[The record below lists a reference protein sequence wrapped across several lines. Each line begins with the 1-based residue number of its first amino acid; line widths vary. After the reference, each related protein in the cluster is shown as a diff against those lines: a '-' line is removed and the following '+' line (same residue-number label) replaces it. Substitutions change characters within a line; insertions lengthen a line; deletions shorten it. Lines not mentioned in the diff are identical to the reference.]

1 MDSDAEMPAPLRV
14 TICGL
19 PVALSVMVMAAV
31 RLPAAPGVKL
41 TLMVQLAPAATEVP
55 QVSVWAKSPVLVP
68 VTAMLETLSAPA
80 PLLVRVTVCAVA
92 EIGRASCREIELVAV
107 NTTVGEEI
115 KPERLRLIDSGRD
128 VALSVMASAADRSQA
143 E

>member
-1 MDSDAEMPAPLRV
+1 MAELFEAMDSDTEMPAPLRV

-31 RLPAAPGVKL
+31 RLPAVPGMNL

-55 QVSVWAKSPVLVP
+55 QVLLWANSLLLVP
-68 VTAMLETLSAPA
+68 VTAMLETFSAPA

-92 EIGRASCREIELVAV
+92 A
-107 NTTVGEEI
+107 TPT
-115 KPERLRLIDSGRD
+115 
-128 VALSVMASAADRSQA
+128 
-143 E
+143 